1 MDQNKRG
8 AFESRGTVRIPT
20 EQSGLEEYI
29 LENPEDK
36 DDIKDYDMEYV
47 ITILDGNKRKI
58 ISRHTTLQEALEA
71 GKIVW
76 TNAPKGVTVSC
87 VDGTVNEA
95 GELIG
100 KYQLYKSWF

>member
-8 AFESRGTVRIPT
+8 AFESSGTVRIPT

-58 ISRHTTLQEALEA
+58 ISCHTTLQEALEA
-71 GKIVW
+71 GEIVW

-87 VDGTVNEA
+87 VGGTFNEA
-95 GELIG
+95 GELSG

>member
-1 MDQNKRG
+1 
-8 AFESRGTVRIPT
+8 
-20 EQSGLEEYI
+20 
-29 LENPEDK
+29 
-36 DDIKDYDMEYV
+36 MEYV
-47 ITILDGNKRKI
+47 ITILDGDKRKVV
-58 ISRHTTLQEALEA
+58 SRHTTLQEALEA
-71 GKIVW
+71 GEIVW

>member
-8 AFESRGTVRIPT
+8 AFESIGTVRIPT
-20 EQSGLEEYI
+20 EQSGLKEYI

-58 ISRHTTLQEALEA
+58 ISCHTTLQEALEA
-71 GKIVW
+71 GEIVW

-87 VDGTVNEA
+87 VSGTFNEA
-95 GELIG
+95 GELSG

>member
-8 AFESRGTVRIPT
+8 AFESSGTVRIPT

-47 ITILDGNKRKI
+47 ITILDGKI
-58 ISRHTTLQEALEA
+58 SMNMA
-71 GKIVW
+71 GKG
-76 TNAPKGVTVSC
+76 PRS
-87 VDGTVNEA
+87 
-95 GELIG
+95 L
-100 KYQLYKSWF
+100 